1 MQARIKHPWL
11 MWSFIVLFYFYQY
24 FLRVCPVVLT
34 EELTSYFRLDASELG
49 SFSAFYFFIYA
60 FLQIPVGLLIDR
72 FGSKFVIPSACLV
85 CGLGTLI
92 LGLSPSFW
100 LATIG
105 RFLQGAGSSFAFIG
119 MIYITAHYFPIS
131 LLGFLICLGDSLGKL
146 GAVFASGP
154 FAKTIEYVSWRSSL
168 LGIGCLGVILS
179 LGLYFTLPR
188 ACSTQETLSITS
200 LKHTLKTLVEEKS
213 MWMICLV
220 SSLLVV
226 TTTAFAGLW
235 GAVFLEISYSMSKT
249 SASFAISVFFL
260 GSMLG
265 SPSLGYISDRLGKR
279 KPFLFIAGFFGTLL
293 FSLLVYYPYF
303 STLGVYTLLF
313 ILGIL
318 TSIQN
323 LTYCVAIEN
332 NPPKYKGAI
341 TGYVNLFVFLLGA
354 ISQPLVG
361 FLMERH
367 STVIFKSSGV
377 YTLKDFQYSF
387 GFFPLC
393 FALAFVFV
401 FFINDKKK
409 V

>member
-1 MQARIKHPWL
+1 
-11 MWSFIVLFYFYQY
+11 
-24 FLRVCPVVLT
+24 
-34 EELTSYFRLDASELG
+34 
-49 SFSAFYFFIYA
+49 
-60 FLQIPVGLLIDR
+60 
-72 FGSKFVIPSACLV
+72 
-85 CGLGTLI
+85 
-92 LGLSPSFW
+92 
-100 LATIG
+100 
-105 RFLQGAGSSFAFIG
+105 
-119 MIYITAHYFPIS
+119 
-131 LLGFLICLGDSLGKL
+131 
-146 GAVFASGP
+146 
-154 FAKTIEYVSWRSSL
+154 
-168 LGIGCLGVILS
+168 
-179 LGLYFTLPR
+179 
-188 ACSTQETLSITS
+188 
-200 LKHTLKTLVEEKS
+200 
-213 MWMICLV
+213 MWMICFV
-220 SSLLVV
+220 SSFLVV
-226 TTTAFAGLW
+226 ITTAFAGLW

-260 GSMLG
+260 GSILG
-265 SPSLGYISDRLGKR
+265 SPSLGYVSDRLGKR
-279 KPFLFIAGFFGTLL
+279 KPFLFTAGFLGMLL
-293 FSLLVYYPYF
+293 ISLLVYYPRF

-323 LTYCVAIEN
+323 LTYCVAIES

-367 STVIFKSSGV
+367 STVIFQSTGV

-387 GFFPLC
+387 SLFPVC

>member
-1 MQARIKHPWL
+1 MQSSVKLPWL
-11 MWSFIVLFYFYQY
+11 MWSFIVVFYFYQY

-34 EELTSYFRLDASELG
+34 EELISYFKLDASQLG
-49 SFSAFYFFIYA
+49 SFSSYYFFIYA
-60 FLQIPVGLLIDR
+60 ALQIPVGIFMDR
-72 FGSKFVIPSACLV
+72 LGAKIVLPFACLT
-85 CGLGTLI
+85 CALGSLI
-92 LGLSPSFW
+92 LGVSDTLW
-100 LATIG
+100 LANIG
-105 RFLQGAGSSFAFIG
+105 RLFQGAGSSFAFIG
-119 MIYITAHYFPIS
+119 MIYISAHYFPLSI
-131 LLGFLICLGDSLGKL
+131 LGFLVCLGDSLGKL

-154 FAKTIEYVSWRSSL
+154 YAEMIEYLSWKSSFVWLGL
-168 LGIGCLGVILS
+168 LG
-179 LGLYFTLPR
+179 LGLAIALYFSLPKQATSTETQTSSHWKGTL
-188 ACSTQETLSITS
+188 TNLI
-200 LKHTLKTLVEEKS
+200 KEKS

-235 GAVFLEISYSMSKT
+235 GVPFLETGYSMSKT

-260 GSMLG
+260 GSILG
-265 SPSLGYISDRLGKR
+265 SPSIGYISDLLAKR
-279 KPFLFIAGFFGTLL
+279 KPFLLTAGLFGAAITC
-293 FSLLVYYPYF
+293 LLVYYPIF
-303 STLGVYTLLF
+303 SPLGVYFLLF

-332 NPPKYKGAI
+332 NSPRFKGAI

-361 FLMERH
+361 YLMERH
-367 STVIFKSSGV
+367 STLIFKSSSV

-387 GFFPLC
+387 WFFPVSFL
-393 FALAFVFV
+393 LAFFFV
-401 FFINDKKK
+401 FFISDKKK